1 MGSDPAPFFV
11 NIFYTIMKVIG
22 WNYESNFKKNDLIR
36 DRKLCNM
43 FRFIDGRNV
52 INNGGEYDN
61 NFKDIYPK

>member
-43 FRFIDGRNV
+43 FRFIDGLNV

>member
-22 WNYESNFKKNDLIR
+22 WNYESHFKKNDLIR

>member
-52 INNGGEYDN
+52 LNNGGEYDN